1 VTFGWKGWLG
11 MVLSAVLIWFTLR
24 GVELSEVWNQIQ
36 IANFYLLAAAIA
48 VAVAGYLIRAI
59 RWRILLQPIDPDT
72 SLRNRFRALVIGF
85 MANNLL
91 PARIGEFAR
100 AWVFAKLEPRV
111 SASAA
116 FGSLVVERILDGLV
130 LGGFLVGATL
140 TPGFPSDQLGPG
152 FAAILRAAMTLLGVM
167 LAVLLLLL
175 LLPRPVV
182 RVAEAVSRAVLPASV
197 ARSVVDALHA
207 FLGSLAVVRSP
218 VLLAQALLW
227 TVGFWLWHGLS
238 FYLGMLA
245 FGIDLGMVAALF
257 TEAVVGFGV
266 ALPAAPGFFGTFH
279 ISAQFAL
286 ETVYGAGAFETL
298 AFAYAYHLGGFIPI
312 TLLGL
317 WYVRSV
323 GVSLSE
329 VGRSTER
336 VEEEVEAAHGE
347 PGEGSS

>member
-1 VTFGWKGWLG
+1 MTFGWKGWLG
-11 MVLSAVLIWFTLR
+11 VALSGFLIWFTLR
-24 GVELSEVWNQIQ
+24 GVELGEVWAQIQ
-36 IANFYLLAAAIA
+36 VANFYLLAASIL

-59 RWRILLQPIDPDT
+59 RWRILLQPVDPDT
-72 SLRNRFRALVIGF
+72 SLWNRFRALVIGF

-100 AWVFAKLEPRV
+100 AWVFARLEPRV

-140 TPGFPSDQLGPG
+140 TPGFPADQLGPG
-152 FAAILRAAMTLLGVM
+152 FGTVLRAAMTLLGVM

-175 LLPRPVV
+175 IFPRPLV
-182 RVAEAVSRAVLPASV
+182 RVAEAFSRTLLPEAMGRTVL
-197 ARSVVDALHA
+197 DALHA
-207 FLGSLAVVRSP
+207 FLNSLAVVRSP
-218 VLLAQALLW
+218 SLLIQALLW
-227 TVGFWLWHGLS
+227 TVGFWLWHGFS

-245 FGIDLGMVAALF
+245 FGIDLGVVAALF

-323 GVSLSE
+323 GVSLAE
-329 VGRSTER
+329 VGQSSER
-336 VEEEVEAAHGE
+336 VEASVEEEW
-347 PGEGSS
+347 